1 MISSRLFVLKIAT
14 AIHDLRLLNMSLKN
28 VIRSFFLDIE
38 LNMLSSADILTI
50 LIR

>member
-28 VIRSFFLDIE
+28 VIRFFFLDTE
-38 LNMLSSADILTI
+38 LNMLSSADIVTI
-50 LIR
+50 LIK